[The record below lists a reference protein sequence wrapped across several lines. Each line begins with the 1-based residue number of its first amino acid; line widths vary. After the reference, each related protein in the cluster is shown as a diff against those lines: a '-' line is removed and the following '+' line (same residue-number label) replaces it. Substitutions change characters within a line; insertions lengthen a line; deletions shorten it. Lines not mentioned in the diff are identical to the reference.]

1 MDNQTTKDV
10 GIWILLRLS
19 IGFIFFWAFLD
30 KTFGLG
36 ISTPPDK
43 AWITGASPT
52 YGFLQFGSSGPL
64 QPLWQALAGNVVVDW
79 LFMLGLFGVGLAFL
93 LGIAMRVAA
102 VAGSLMMF
110 LIYLAV
116 LWPQHNPMIDEHVIY
131 ALVLLG
137 LGFSDL
143 GREFSLAK
151 WWEKTWLVRKFN
163 WLK

>member
-1 MDNQTTKDV
+1 MEKN
-10 GIWILLRLS
+10 IWVFLRLS

-43 AWITGASPT
+43 AWLVGASPT
-52 YGFLQFGSSGPL
+52 YGFLQFGASGPF
-64 QPLWQALAGNVVVDW
+64 QPLWQALAGNILVDW

-93 LGIAMRVAA
+93 LGIAMRAAA
-102 VAGSLMMF
+102 VAGALMMF

-116 LWPQHNPMIDEHVIY
+116 LWPEHNPMIDEHVIY

-137 LGFSDL
+137 IGFSDL
-143 GREFSLAK
+143 GREFSLSK
-151 WWEKTWLVRKFN
+151 WLQNTWLVKKFN

>member
-1 MDNQTTKDV
+1 MDKN
-10 GIWILLRLS
+10 IWVLLRLS

-30 KTFGLG
+30 KIFGLG

-43 AWITGASPT
+43 AWLAGASPT

-64 QPLWQALAGNVVVDW
+64 QPLWQALAGNILVDW

-93 LGIAMRVAA
+93 LGIAMQAAA

-116 LWPQHNPMIDEHVIY
+116 LWPEYNPMIDEHIIY
-131 ALVLLG
+131 ILVLLG

-143 GREFSLAK
+143 GREFSLYK
-151 WWEKTWLVRKFN
+151 WWRSTRLVQRLPWLG
-163 WLK
+163 